1 MFDTPHLSHRALA
14 VLRAVAAGRAE
25 LTLRFG
31 PNLRIDGLHCTD
43 QLVARHL
50 LDARLV
56 RPASP
61 HAPTA
66 WVRAALTA
74 RGHDLITSS
83 NFAAA

>member
-1 MFDTPHLSHRALA
+1 MFEPPPLTHRVLS

-31 PNLRIDGLHCTD
+31 PTLRIDGLHCTD

-50 LDARLV
+50 LDAGLV
-56 RPASP
+56 RPAGP

-66 WVRAALTA
+66 WVRATLTA
-74 RGHDLITSS
+74 RGHDAITPRHH
-83 NFAAA
+83 AAA

>member
-1 MFDTPHLSHRALA
+1 MFTTHPLSHRALA

-43 QLVARHL
+43 QFVARHL
-50 LDARLV
+50 LDAGLV
-56 RPASP
+56 RAASP

-66 WVRAALTA
+66 WVRAVLTA
-74 RGHDLITSS
+74 RGYDAITPRH
-83 NFAAA
+83 AAAA